1 VIECCANSINSALI
15 GIKAGANRIE
25 LCADLKNGGIT
36 PKYSDIKRL
45 RKLTNINLHVLILPI
60 ANKFICSK
68 EDLKKIIKDIEF
80 CKSIGIDGVV
90 IGAINEDSSIDI
102 SKTKKMV
109 DVARPMKVTF
119 HRAFDSCLDLQNNL
133 EDIIKTGCDYL
144 LTSGQYS
151 DVNEGLENIT
161 QLIKI
166 SKNRITILAGGGVNH
181 KNIHE
186 LYSAGVRQ
194 FHLSGSK
201 TDKFGKS
208 ETNFNLIKQAVNS
221 FNEINEMS
229 N

>member
-1 VIECCANSINSALI
+1 VIECCANSITSALI

-36 PKYSDIKRL
+36 PKYSDIEKL
-45 RKLTNINLHVLILPI
+45 RNLTNINLHVLILPI
-60 ANKFICSK
+60 ANKFICTK

-80 CKSIGIDGVV
+80 CKSIGINGVV
-90 IGAINEDSSIDI
+90 IGAINEDRSIDI

>member
-1 VIECCANSINSALI
+1 MIECCANSITSALI

-36 PKYSDIKRL
+36 PKYSDIEKL
-45 RKLTNINLHVLILPI
+45 RNLTNINLHVLILPI
-60 ANKFICSK
+60 ANKFIYSK

-80 CKSIGIDGVV
+80 CKKIGVEGVV
-90 IGAINEDSSIDI
+90 IGAINEDRSIDI
-102 SKTKKMV
+102 TKTKKMV

-119 HRAFDSCLDLQNNL
+119 HRAFDTCLDLENNL

-151 DVNEGLENIT
+151 DVNKGLKNIA

-166 SKNRITILAGGGVNH
+166 SKKRITILAGGGVNH

-186 LYSAGVRQ
+186 LYEAGVRQ
-194 FHLSGSK
+194 FHLSGTK

-208 ETNFNLIKQAVNS
+208 ETHFHLIKQAVNS
-221 FNEINEMS
+221 FNEIKKS

>member
-1 VIECCANSINSALI
+1 MIECCANSITSALI

-36 PKYSDIKRL
+36 PKYSDIKKL

-80 CKSIGIDGVV
+80 CKSIGINGVV
-90 IGAINEDSSIDI
+90 IGAINEDRSIDI

>member
-1 VIECCANSINSALI
+1 MIECCANSITSALI

-25 LCADLKNGGIT
+25 LCSDLKNGGVT
-36 PKYSDIKRL
+36 PKYSDIEKL

-90 IGAINEDSSIDI
+90 IGAINEDRSIDI
-102 SKTKKMV
+102 TKTKKMV

-119 HRAFDSCLDLQNNL
+119 HRAFDTCLDLENNL

-151 DVNEGLENIT
+151 NVNKGLENIA

-166 SKNRITILAGGGVNH
+166 SKSRITILAGGGVNH
-181 KNIHE
+181 KNIHK
-186 LYSAGVRQ
+186 LYAAGVKQ

-208 ETNFNLIKQAVNS
+208 ETNFHLIKQAVNS

>member
-1 VIECCANSINSALI
+1 VIECCANSITSALI

-36 PKYSDIKRL
+36 PKYSDIQKL
-45 RKLTNINLHVLILPI
+45 RNLTKINLHVLILPI
-60 ANKFICSK
+60 ANKFICSN

-80 CKSIGIDGVV
+80 CKGIGIDGVV
-90 IGAINEDSSIDI
+90 IGAINEDKSIDI
-102 SKTKKMV
+102 TKTKKMV

-119 HRAFDSCLDLQNNL
+119 HRAFDTCLDLKNNL

-151 DVNEGLENIT
+151 DVNEGLENIA
-161 QLIKI
+161 QLIQI
-166 SKNRITILAGGGVNH
+166 SKNRVTILAGGGVNH

-186 LYSAGVRQ
+186 LYTLGVRQ

-201 TDKFGKS
+201 TDKFGKI
-208 ETNFNLIKQAVNS
+208 ETNFHLIKQAVNS

>member
-1 VIECCANSINSALI
+1 VIECCANSITSALI

-25 LCADLKNGGIT
+25 LCSDLKNGGIT
-36 PKYSDIKRL
+36 PKYSDIKKL

-90 IGAINEDSSIDI
+90 IGAINEDRSIDI

>member
-1 VIECCANSINSALI
+1 MIECCANSITSALI

-90 IGAINEDSSIDI
+90 IGAINEDKSIDI
-102 SKTKKMV
+102 TKTKKMV

-119 HRAFDSCLDLQNNL
+119 HRAFDTCLDLENNL

-151 DVNEGLENIT
+151 NVNKGLENIA

>member
-1 VIECCANSINSALI
+1 MIECCANSITSALI

-25 LCADLKNGGIT
+25 LCSDLKNGGIT
-36 PKYSDIKRL
+36 PKYSDIKKL

-80 CKSIGIDGVV
+80 CKSIGINGVV
-90 IGAINEDSSIDI
+90 IGAINEDRSIDI

>member
-1 VIECCANSINSALI
+1 MIECCANSITSALI

-36 PKYSDIKRL
+36 PKYSDIKKL

-90 IGAINEDSSIDI
+90 IGAINEDRSIDI

>member
-1 VIECCANSINSALI
+1 MIECCANSITSALI

-25 LCADLKNGGIT
+25 LCADLQNGGIT
-36 PKYSDIKRL
+36 PKYSDIEKL
-45 RKLTNINLHVLILPI
+45 RNLTNINLHVLILPI
-60 ANKFICSK
+60 ANKFIYSK

-80 CKSIGIDGVV
+80 CKKIGVEGVV
-90 IGAINEDSSIDI
+90 IGAINEDRSIDI
-102 SKTKKMV
+102 TKTKKMV

-119 HRAFDSCLDLQNNL
+119 HRAFDTCLDLENNL

-151 DVNEGLENIT
+151 DVNKGLENIA

-166 SKNRITILAGGGVNH
+166 SKKRITILAGGGVNH

-186 LYSAGVRQ
+186 LYEAGVRQ
-194 FHLSGSK
+194 FHLSGTK

-208 ETNFNLIKQAVNS
+208 ETNFHLIKQAVNS
-221 FNEINEMS
+221 FNEIKKS

>member
-1 VIECCANSINSALI
+1 MIECCANSITSALI

-36 PKYSDIKRL
+36 PKYSDIEKL
-45 RKLTNINLHVLILPI
+45 RNLTNINLHVLILPI
-60 ANKFICSK
+60 ANKFIYSK

-80 CKSIGIDGVV
+80 CKKIGVEGVV
-90 IGAINEDSSIDI
+90 IGAINEDRSIDI
-102 SKTKKMV
+102 TKTKKMV

-119 HRAFDSCLDLQNNL
+119 HRAFDTCLDLENNL

-151 DVNEGLENIT
+151 DVNKGLKNIA

-166 SKNRITILAGGGVNH
+166 SKKRITILAGGGVNH

-186 LYSAGVRQ
+186 LYEAGVRQ
-194 FHLSGSK
+194 FHLSGTK

-208 ETNFNLIKQAVNS
+208 ETNFHLIKQAVNS
-221 FNEINEMS
+221 FNEIKKS

>member
-1 VIECCANSINSALI
+1 MIVCCANSITSALI

-36 PKYSDIKRL
+36 PKYSDIEKL
-45 RKLTNINLHVLILPI
+45 RNLTNINLHVLILPI
-60 ANKFICSK
+60 ANKFIYSK

-80 CKSIGIDGVV
+80 CKKIGVEGVV
-90 IGAINEDSSIDI
+90 IGAINEDRSIDI
-102 SKTKKMV
+102 SKKKKMV

-119 HRAFDSCLDLQNNL
+119 HRAFDTCLDLENNL

-151 DVNEGLENIT
+151 DVNKGLENIA

-186 LYSAGVRQ
+186 LYEAGVRQ
-194 FHLSGSK
+194 FHLSGTK

-208 ETNFNLIKQAVNS
+208 ETNFHLIKQAVNS
-221 FNEINEMS
+221 FNEIKKS

>member
-1 VIECCANSINSALI
+1 MIECCANSITSALI

-25 LCADLKNGGIT
+25 LCSDLKNGGVT
-36 PKYSDIKRL
+36 PKYSDIEKL

-90 IGAINEDSSIDI
+90 IGAINEDRSIDI
-102 SKTKKMV
+102 TKTKKMV

-119 HRAFDSCLDLQNNL
+119 HRAFDTCLDLENNL

-151 DVNEGLENIT
+151 DVNKGLENIA

-166 SKNRITILAGGGVNH
+166 SKNRITILAGGGVNY

-186 LYSAGVRQ
+186 LYALGVRQ

>member
-1 VIECCANSINSALI
+1 MIECCANSITSALI

-25 LCADLKNGGIT
+25 LCADLQNGGIT
-36 PKYSDIKRL
+36 PKYSDIEKL
-45 RKLTNINLHVLILPI
+45 RNLTNINLHVLILPI
-60 ANKFICSK
+60 ANKFIYSK

-80 CKSIGIDGVV
+80 CKKIGVEGVV
-90 IGAINEDSSIDI
+90 IGAINEDRSIDI
-102 SKTKKMV
+102 TKTKKMV

-119 HRAFDSCLDLQNNL
+119 HRAFDTCLDLENNL

-151 DVNEGLENIT
+151 DVNKGLENIA

-186 LYSAGVRQ
+186 LYEAGVRQ
-194 FHLSGSK
+194 FHLSGTK

-208 ETNFNLIKQAVNS
+208 ETNFHLIKQAVNS
-221 FNEINEMS
+221 FNEINKKS

>member
-1 VIECCANSINSALI
+1 MIECCANSITSALI

-80 CKSIGIDGVV
+80 CKSIGINGVV
-90 IGAINEDSSIDI
+90 IGAINEDRSIDI

-181 KNIHE
+181 KNIYE

>member
-1 VIECCANSINSALI
+1 MIECCANSITSALI

-25 LCADLKNGGIT
+25 LCSDLKNGGVT
-36 PKYSDIKRL
+36 PKYSDIEKL

-90 IGAINEDSSIDI
+90 IGAINEDRSIDI
-102 SKTKKMV
+102 TKTKKMV

-119 HRAFDSCLDLQNNL
+119 HRAFDTCLDLENNL

-151 DVNEGLENIT
+151 NVNKGLENIA

-166 SKNRITILAGGGVNH
+166 SKSRITILAGGGVNH

-186 LYSAGVRQ
+186 LYEAGVRQ

>member
-1 VIECCANSINSALI
+1 MIECCANSITSALI

-36 PKYSDIKRL
+36 PKYSDIKKL

-60 ANKFICSK
+60 ANKFIYSK

-90 IGAINEDSSIDI
+90 IGAINEDRSIDI

-133 EDIIKTGCDYL
+133 EDIIKAGCDYL

-166 SKNRITILAGGGVNH
+166 SKNRITILAGGGVSH

>member
-1 VIECCANSINSALI
+1 MIECCANSITSALI

-25 LCADLKNGGIT
+25 LCSDLKNGGVT
-36 PKYSDIKRL
+36 PKYSDIEKL
-45 RKLTNINLHVLILPI
+45 RNLTNINLHVLILPI

-90 IGAINEDSSIDI
+90 IGAINEDKSIDI
-102 SKTKKMV
+102 TKTKKIV

-119 HRAFDSCLDLQNNL
+119 HRAFDTCLDLENNL

-151 DVNEGLENIT
+151 DVNKGLENIA

-166 SKNRITILAGGGVNH
+166 SKNRITILAGGGVNY

-186 LYSAGVRQ
+186 LYALGVRQ

-208 ETNFNLIKQAVNS
+208 ETNFHLIKQAVNS
-221 FNEINEMS
+221 FNEINEIS

>member
-1 VIECCANSINSALI
+1 VIECCANSITSALI

-36 PKYSDIKRL
+36 PKYSDIEKL

-90 IGAINEDSSIDI
+90 IGAINEDRSIDI
-102 SKTKKMV
+102 TKTKKMV

-151 DVNEGLENIT
+151 DVNEGLENIA

>member
-1 VIECCANSINSALI
+1 MIECCANSITSALI

-36 PKYSDIKRL
+36 PKYSDIKKL

-80 CKSIGIDGVV
+80 CKSIGINGVV
-90 IGAINEDSSIDI
+90 IGAINEDGSIDI

>member
-1 VIECCANSINSALI
+1 MIECCANSITSALI

-36 PKYSDIKRL
+36 PKYSDIKKL
-45 RKLTNINLHVLILPI
+45 RRLTNINLHVLILPI

-90 IGAINEDSSIDI
+90 IGAINEDRSIDI

-133 EDIIKTGCDYL
+133 EDIIKAGCDYL

>member
-1 VIECCANSINSALI
+1 MIECCANSITSALI

-25 LCADLKNGGIT
+25 LCADLKSGGIT

-45 RKLTNINLHVLILPI
+45 RNLTNINLHVLILPI
-60 ANKFICSK
+60 ANKFVCSQ
-68 EDLKKIIKDIEF
+68 EDLKKTIRDIEF

-90 IGAINEDSSIDI
+90 IGAINEDRSIDI
-102 SKTKKMV
+102 TKTKKMV

-119 HRAFDSCLDLQNNL
+119 HRAFDTCLDLEINL
-133 EDIIKTGCDYL
+133 EDIIKAGCDYL

-151 DVNEGLENIT
+151 DVNKGLENIA

-186 LYSAGVRQ
+186 LYAAGVRQ
-194 FHLSGSK
+194 FHLSGTK

-208 ETNFNLIKQAVNS
+208 ETNFHLIKQAVNS
-221 FNEINEMS
+221 FNEINKKS

>member
-1 VIECCANSINSALI
+1 MIECCANSITSALI

-25 LCADLKNGGIT
+25 LCSDLKNGGVT
-36 PKYSDIKRL
+36 PKYSDIEKL
-45 RKLTNINLHVLILPI
+45 RNLTNINLHVLILPI

-90 IGAINEDSSIDI
+90 IGAINEDRSIDI
-102 SKTKKMV
+102 TKTKKMV

-119 HRAFDSCLDLQNNL
+119 HRAFDTCLDLENNL

-144 LTSGQYS
+144 LTSGQFS
-151 DVNEGLENIT
+151 NVNKGLKNIA

-166 SKNRITILAGGGVNH
+166 SKNRITILAGGGVNY

-186 LYSAGVRQ
+186 LYALGVRQ

-208 ETNFNLIKQAVNS
+208 ETNFHLIKQAVNS

>member
-1 VIECCANSINSALI
+1 VIECCANSITSALI

-25 LCADLKNGGIT
+25 LCSELKNGGVT
-36 PKYSDIKRL
+36 PKYSDIEKL
-45 RKLTNINLHVLILPI
+45 RNLTNINLHVLILPI
-60 ANKFICSK
+60 ANKFVCSK
-68 EDLKKIIKDIEF
+68 EDLKIIIKDIEF

-90 IGAINEDSSIDI
+90 IGAINEDRSIDI
-102 SKTKKMV
+102 TKTKKMV

-119 HRAFDSCLDLQNNL
+119 HRAFDTCLDLENNL

-151 DVNEGLENIT
+151 NVNKGLENIA

-166 SKNRITILAGGGVNH
+166 SKSRITILAGGGVNH

-186 LYSAGVRQ
+186 LYVAGVRQ

-221 FNEINEMS
+221 FNEIDEMS

>member
-1 VIECCANSINSALI
+1 MIECCANSITSALI

-90 IGAINEDSSIDI
+90 IGAINEDKSIDI
-102 SKTKKMV
+102 TKTKKMV
-109 DVARPMKVTF
+109 DAARPMKVTF
-119 HRAFDSCLDLQNNL
+119 HRAFDTCLDLKNNL

>member
-1 VIECCANSINSALI
+1 MIECCANSITSALI

-36 PKYSDIKRL
+36 PKYSDIEKL
-45 RKLTNINLHVLILPI
+45 RNLTNINLHVLILPI
-60 ANKFICSK
+60 ANKFIYSK

-80 CKSIGIDGVV
+80 CKKIGVEGVV
-90 IGAINEDSSIDI
+90 IGAINEDRSIDI
-102 SKTKKMV
+102 TKTKKMV

-119 HRAFDSCLDLQNNL
+119 HRAFDTCLDLENNL

-144 LTSGQYS
+144 LTSGQCS
-151 DVNEGLENIT
+151 DVNKGLKNIA

-166 SKNRITILAGGGVNH
+166 SKKRITILAGGGVNH

-186 LYSAGVRQ
+186 LYEAGVRQ
-194 FHLSGSK
+194 FHLSGTK

-208 ETNFNLIKQAVNS
+208 ETNFHLIKQAVNS
-221 FNEINEMS
+221 FNEIKKK
-229 N
+229 

>member
-1 VIECCANSINSALI
+1 VIECCANSITSALI

-25 LCADLKNGGIT
+25 LCSDLKNGGVT
-36 PKYSDIKRL
+36 PKYSDIEKL

-68 EDLKKIIKDIEF
+68 EDLKKMIKDIEF

-90 IGAINEDSSIDI
+90 IGAINEDRSIDI
-102 SKTKKMV
+102 TKTKKMV

-119 HRAFDSCLDLQNNL
+119 HRAFDTCLDLENNL

-151 DVNEGLENIT
+151 DVNKGLENIA

>member
-1 VIECCANSINSALI
+1 VIECCANSITSALI

-36 PKYSDIKRL
+36 PKYSDIKKL

-60 ANKFICSK
+60 ANKFIYSK

-90 IGAINEDSSIDI
+90 IGAINEDRSIDI

>member
-1 VIECCANSINSALI
+1 MKIE
-15 GIKAGANRIE
+15 
-25 LCADLKNGGIT
+25 
-36 PKYSDIKRL
+36 
-45 RKLTNINLHVLILPI
+45 
-60 ANKFICSK
+60 
-68 EDLKKIIKDIEF
+68 
-80 CKSIGIDGVV
+80 
-90 IGAINEDSSIDI
+90 SIDI
-102 SKTKKMV
+102 TKTKKMV

-119 HRAFDSCLDLQNNL
+119 HRAFDTCLDLQNNL

-151 DVNEGLENIT
+151 DVNEGLENIA

-186 LYSAGVRQ
+186 LYAAGVRQ

>member
-1 VIECCANSINSALI
+1 VIECCANSITSALI

-25 LCADLKNGGIT
+25 LCSDLKNGGIT
-36 PKYSDIKRL
+36 PKYSDIKKL

-80 CKSIGIDGVV
+80 CKSIGINGVV
-90 IGAINEDSSIDI
+90 IGAINEDGSIDI